1 MRQELDLLYQAFF
14 IAIDN
19 SLVYNKALNLRG
31 LFMIVVDTVNMVIIL
46 VQKKY
51 GSRLLTA
58 EQGQAVYADI
68 KGLLDEGK
76 TVSLNFE
83 DVAIIG
89 GPFLNNAIGVLYKDF
104 SESDLLSRLHYTQ
117 ISQHNLQVIRMVADN
132 SIKFYQKY
140 KGV

>member
-1 MRQELDLLYQAFF
+1 
-14 IAIDN
+14 
-19 SLVYNKALNLRG
+19 
-31 LFMIVVDTVNMVIIL
+31 MIVIDASNTVIIP
-46 VQKKY
+46 VQQKY

-68 KGLLDEGK
+68 KALLDEDK
-76 TVSLNFE
+76 TVSLNFK

-89 GPFLNNAIGVLYKDF
+89 GPFLNNAVGVLYKDF
-104 SESDLLSRLHYTQ
+104 SESDLFSRLHYTE
-117 ISQHNLQVIRMVADN
+117 ISHHNLQVIRMVVDN